1 MRRKEKEG
9 KEGHKDELPEN
20 LWSRVREGAGVF
32 SGSIGSCFGLSSA
45 KRDFFRSSLLPF
57 FATHS
62 SSSSTQIIDPQQS
75 QRMPGFLLV
84 IGKPASQ
91 VITIVII
98 IVMEKIVENTKV
110 G

>member
-1 MRRKEKEG
+1 MRMRRRKEKEG
-9 KEGHKDELPEN
+9 HKEEVPEN

-62 SSSSTQIIDPQQS
+62 SSSSSTQIIPKNA
-75 QRMPGFLLV
+75 V
-84 IGKPASQ
+84 IPFGDL
-91 VITIVII
+91 
-98 IVMEKIVENTKV
+98 
-110 G
+110 